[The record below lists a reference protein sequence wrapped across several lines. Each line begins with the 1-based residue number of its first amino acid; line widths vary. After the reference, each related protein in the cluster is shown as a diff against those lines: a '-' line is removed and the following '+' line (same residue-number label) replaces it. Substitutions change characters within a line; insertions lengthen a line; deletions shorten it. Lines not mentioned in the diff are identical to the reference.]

1 LLAPWLTRPHQAR
14 SDRAAT
20 LDVLGALVGVVGY
33 VTCSPHLAET
43 VGLVVTFVRR
53 TGAEQLDAWPSTGF
67 GAWKPCR
74 S

>member
-1 LLAPWLTRPHQAR
+1 
-14 SDRAAT
+14 
-20 LDVLGALVGVVGY
+20 VLGALVGVVGY

-43 VGLVVTFVRR
+43 VGLVVSFVRR